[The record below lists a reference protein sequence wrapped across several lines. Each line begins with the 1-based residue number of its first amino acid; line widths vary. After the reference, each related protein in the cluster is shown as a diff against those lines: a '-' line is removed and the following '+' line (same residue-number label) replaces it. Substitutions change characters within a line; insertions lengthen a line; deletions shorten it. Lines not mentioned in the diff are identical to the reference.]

1 MNFYLSIVFYC
12 IKLDHAFV
20 VGSFLASIIVI
31 FISTDAESAHI
42 KITALSSAAAVLTL
56 MGFAC
61 KPTKYM
67 KNYRKAFQILDDA
80 LRSNT
85 SKEGEFLDDDKS
97 WQEVINAIKVGETY
111 IGKTYDV
118 DFEDDEAI

>member
-1 MNFYLSIVFYC
+1 MCVKKEKKYDLESVRNLAEEWKCAAIIWRV
-12 IKLDHAFV
+12 LDHAFV

-42 KITALSSAAAVLTL
+42 KITALSSAAAGLTL

-80 LRSNT
+80 LRSDT
-85 SKEGEFLDDDKS
+85 SS
-97 WQEVINAIKVGETY
+97 SSAQNIQMP
-111 IGKTYDV
+111 
-118 DFEDDEAI
+118 